1 MATPRDSWLLVT
13 VTTAGAPATLR
24 VTVWR
29 KLKALGALY
38 LQQSVCLLPALPA
51 VGQEL
56 DQLTQRVN
64 SEGGAIRV
72 LAISVTDLEQDAALR
87 AELRAARDAEYGEV
101 LERLPAFF
109 AELEM
114 ETARGRTTFEEVEE
128 SEADLARFRSWLA
141 KIDARNYFDAPHAVT
156 AHQQLTGAEEAMRR
170 FTEQAMAADEPLHRP
185 RSPSRRLRSARPPGD
200 AGHRA
205 KGC

>member
-1 MATPRDSWLLVT
+1 MT

-56 DQLTQRVN
+56 DRLTQRVQ
-64 SEGGAIRV
+64 SEGGTIRV
-72 LAISVTDLEQDAALR
+72 LAITVTHLEQDAALR
-87 AELRAARDAEYGEV
+87 ADLRAARDAEYEEV

-156 AHQQLTGAEEAMRR
+156 AHQQLTRAEEAMRR
-170 FTEQAMAADEPLHRP
+170 FTEQAMAADEPLHSP

-200 AGHRA
+200 AGNRA
-205 KGC
+205 EGG